1 MPDKRASSS
10 SRFITVP
17 CASRR
22 VRSTAATSRRNLVCA
37 LRTGGVILDAH
48 TLREYHS
55 LSATL
60 TRQLRSNAIAII
72 SLIVALSSFSY
83 SAWRTERSERNRTTR
98 QAAFQ
103 MLVAL
108 GEMKQVV
115 YHGHYDHDAVRG
127 NPRTG
132 WVYVETIRDFSAA
145 MPAPVPVKAEA
156 LMQSWQK
163 HWEGIGT
170 EDADA
175 DAVTNAI
182 DDCRAAVVENLQSLR

>member
-1 MPDKRASSS
+1 LS
-10 SRFITVP
+10 V
-17 CASRR
+17 
-22 VRSTAATSRRNLVCA
+22 
-37 LRTGGVILDAH
+37 
-48 TLREYHS
+48 TLKS
-55 LSATL
+55 
-60 TRQLRSNAIAII
+60 QLRSNAIAII

-83 SAWRTERSERNRTTR
+83 TAWRTEHSERNRTTR

-132 WVYVETIRDFSAA
+132 WVYVETIRDFSSG
-145 MPAPVPVKAEA
+145 MPAPVPAKAEA

-170 EDADA
+170 KDEDA
-175 DAVTNAI
+175 DAVTDAL
-182 DDCRAAVVENLQSLR
+182 DDCRAAVVATIQTLR

>member
-1 MPDKRASSS
+1 M
-10 SRFITVP
+10 
-17 CASRR
+17 
-22 VRSTAATSRRNLVCA
+22 
-37 LRTGGVILDAH
+37 
-48 TLREYHS
+48 
-55 LSATL
+55 LSVTIKS
-60 TRQLRSNAIAII
+60 QLRSNAIAII
-72 SLIVALSSFSY
+72 SLCVALSSFSY
-83 SAWRTERSERNRTTR
+83 TAWRTERSEHNRTIR

-145 MPAPVPVKAEA
+145 MPAPVPAKAEA
-156 LMQSWQK
+156 LVQSWQN
-163 HWEGIGT
+163 HWEGIGK

-175 DAVTNAI
+175 DAVTAAV
-182 DDCRAAVVENLQSLR
+182 DECRAAVVDIIRALR

>member
-1 MPDKRASSS
+1 MGGGKNLLP
-10 SRFITVP
+10 
-17 CASRR
+17 
-22 VRSTAATSRRNLVCA
+22 ATIKS
-37 LRTGGVILDAH
+37 
-48 TLREYHS
+48 
-55 LSATL
+55 
-60 TRQLRSNAIAII
+60 QLRNNAIAII
-72 SLIVALSSFSY
+72 SLVVALSSFSY
-83 SAWRTERSERNRTTR
+83 TTWRTERSERNRTTR

-115 YHGHYDHDAVRG
+115 YHGHYDHDPVRG

-132 WVYVETIRDFSAA
+132 WVYVETIRDFGSA
-145 MPAPVPVKAEA
+145 MPATVQAKAEM

-175 DAVTNAI
+175 DAVTEAV
-182 DDCRAAVVENLQSLR
+182 DDCRTAVVETIRTLR